1 MPAALS
7 PTTTPRRGA
16 RRLQAMRRHP
26 LKKLLAYALGL
37 IVLGCVWFYFAPSTL
52 GGSTNY
58 VVTHGISM
66 EPLFHTGDLAI
77 VRSQPRYHVGEI
89 VAYHNKMLH
98 VVALHRIIG
107 REGDRYLFKGDNN
120 NFIDPEH
127 PRAGQLIG
135 ALWIHIR
142 GGGSFLQSFSSPAR
156 AGLLIALGMLLL
168 TGGVFARR
176 HRRRRRERRAVVT
189 VPRAPRTVP
198 LNPSGPVV
206 AILATGI
213 LVSLPFL
220 LLALLAFS
228 RAPSTRHAVQI
239 PYKQS
244 GTLSYSADAAPSSVY
259 PEGVARTGEPLF
271 TQLVNDVNLR
281 FDYKFA
287 TQAKHSL
294 AGKGSLRLLLSAND
308 GWHRTLQLG
317 SPTYFKG
324 DHATVTSTL
333 DLGWLLALV
342 HNIEVTT
349 HVDSGYTFAVVP
361 TVVTR
366 GNVGGVPVHAT
377 FTPTIQFSANNDEV
391 SIQGTEGSGRL
402 LTSGGANSTAGPLT
416 PSASGSATG
425 EQSQPRSLSLG
436 PWRMSVSTA
445 RAVALSAIGIILA
458 AVLVLLALIRP
469 LLVLVA
475 PRRDETASILARYRG
490 LIIPVAHITP
500 LRGVPVIDVA
510 DMDALARIAEHYDRS
525 ILHET
530 TGAGDTFWVAD
541 ESGQFRYTIG
551 SPATS
556 AGGDSAVTSPATSA
570 NAKSAVTAPST
581 NDRLAAAPST
591 NGHIAPPASPASD
604 HIATSTLT
612 ESEQEREQIVAPAWA
627 RDDQAVPAWT
637 DTAQLVA
644 PVGTENGHDPT
655 LVWTASE
662 QTSPEPPQIDIP
674 APAWSDANSM
684 PATASF
690 DNGTAYAPA
699 SSNASPAPP
708 ADLPEINQTAPPAW
722 SQSGQIQTPEWAESG
737 QVSAPGWDQAANDTT
752 VEEHPAELPSH
763 TGYVRELEHP
773 GPFAAPQWQPMPE
786 HAAAASSNDSGWVP
800 LSDQAWGSEP
810 DTLAYERVGW
820 QSTDVADAD
829 LTPAGASVASF
840 TGLEWTTNS

>member
-1 MPAALS
+1 
-7 PTTTPRRGA
+7 
-16 RRLQAMRRHP
+16 MRRHP

-98 VVALHRIIG
+98 VVALHRIVG

-127 PRAGQLIG
+127 PRASQLIG
-135 ALWIHIR
+135 ALWIHIHH
-142 GGGSFLQSFSSPAR
+142 GGSVLQSFSSPAR

-189 VPRAPRTVP
+189 VPRAPRTLP

-206 AILATGI
+206 AILTSGI

-244 GTLSYSADAAPSSVY
+244 GTLSYSADTTPNPVY

-271 TQLVNDVNLR
+271 TQLVNDVKLR

-317 SPTYFKG
+317 SSTHFKG

-342 HNIEVTT
+342 RSIEATT
-349 HVDSGYTFAVVP
+349 HVTSGYTFAVVP
-361 TVVTR
+361 TVVTS
-366 GNVGGVPVHAT
+366 GNVEGVPVHAT
-377 FTPTIQFSANNDEV
+377 FAPTIQFSADSDEI
-391 SIQGTEGSGRL
+391 SLQGAESASRL
-402 LTSGGANSTAGPLT
+402 LASGGASSAAGPLA
-416 PSASGSATG
+416 PSASGAATG
-425 EQSQPRSLSLG
+425 EQSQPRNLSLG

-445 RAVALSAIGIILA
+445 RAVALSAIGVIFA
-458 AVLVLLALIRP
+458 AVLVLLALIRQ
-469 LLVLVA
+469 LLALVA
-475 PRRDETASILARYRG
+475 PRRDEAASILARYRG

-541 ESGQFRYTIG
+541 ESGQFRYTLG

-556 AGGDSAVTSPATSA
+556 AGDSAITSPA
-570 NAKSAVTAPST
+570 
-581 NDRLAAAPST
+581 
-591 NGHIAPPASPASD
+591 
-604 HIATSTLT
+604 
-612 ESEQEREQIVAPAWA
+612 ESEQEGEQIVAPAWA

-644 PVGTENGHDPT
+644 PAGAENGHDPT

-662 QTSPEPPQIDIP
+662 LVSPERPQTDVP
-674 APAWSDANSM
+674 APAWSDANPM

-690 DNGTAYAPA
+690 DNGAAYAPA
-699 SSNASPAPP
+699 SSNASPVPP
-708 ADLPEINQTAPPAW
+708 ADLPEINETAPAAW
-722 SQSGQIQTPEWAESG
+722 SQSGQIQAPEWAESG
-737 QVSAPGWDQAANDTT
+737 QVSAPGWDQVANESTG
-752 VEEHPAELPSH
+752 EEHPAESLSR
-763 TGYVRELEHP
+763 TGYVGELEHP

-786 HAAAASSNDSGWVP
+786 HAATASSNDSGWVP

-810 DTLAYERVGW
+810 DTLVHPRVGW
-820 QSTDVADAD
+820 QPADVADAE
-829 LTPAGASVASF
+829 LAPAGASVASF

>member
-1 MPAALS
+1 
-7 PTTTPRRGA
+7 
-16 RRLQAMRRHP
+16 MRRHP

-98 VVALHRIIG
+98 VVALHRIVG

-127 PRAGQLIG
+127 PRASQLIG
-135 ALWIHIR
+135 ALWIHIH
-142 GGGSFLQSFSSPAR
+142 GGGTFLQSFSSPAR

-168 TGGVFARR
+168 TGSVFARR

-189 VPRAPRTVP
+189 VPHAPRTLP
-198 LNPSGPVV
+198 LTPSGPVV

-228 RAPSTRHAVQI
+228 RAPATRHAVQI

-244 GTLSYSADAAPSSVY
+244 GALSYSADTTPSPVY
-259 PEGVARTGEPLF
+259 PEGAARTGEPLF

-281 FDYKFA
+281 FDYTFA

-294 AGKGSLRLLLSAND
+294 AGKGSFQLLLSAND

-317 SPTYFKG
+317 SSTYFKG

-333 DLGWLLALV
+333 DLGWLLALA
-342 HNIEVTT
+342 HNIELTT
-349 HVDSGYTFAVVP
+349 HVDSGYAFAVIP
-361 TVVTR
+361 TVVTG

-377 FTPTIQFSANNDEV
+377 FTPTIPFSVNGDEV
-391 SIQGTEGSGRL
+391 SLQGTEGSSRL
-402 LTSGGANSTAGPLT
+402 LTSGGASSTAGPLT

-425 EQSQPRSLSLG
+425 EQSQPRNLSLG

-458 AVLVLLALIRP
+458 ATLALLALIQP
-469 LLVLVA
+469 LLALFT
-475 PRRDETASILARYRG
+475 PHRDEAASILARYRG

-541 ESGQFRYTIG
+541 ESGQFRYIIG
-551 SPATS
+551 APATS
-556 AGGDSAVTSPATSA
+556 AGGDSAVAPPATSA
-570 NAKSAVTAPST
+570 NAKSADTAPSTNGQFAAPQST
-581 NDRLAAAPST
+581 NDRLAEAPAS
-591 NGHIAPPASPASD
+591 NGHVTPLASPASD
-604 HIATSTLT
+604 HTATPALRV
-612 ESEQEREQIVAPAWA
+612 SEQEGEEIVAPTWT

-637 DTAQLVA
+637 DTAQLIA
-644 PVGTENGHDPT
+644 PVGTDNGHDPT

-662 QTSPEPPQIDIP
+662 QIATPEPPQIDVP
-674 APAWSDANSM
+674 APAFTDSG
-684 PATASF
+684 
-690 DNGTAYAPA
+690 NGHTPVL
-699 SSNASPAPP
+699 
-708 ADLPEINQTAPPAW
+708 ADLPEINEPAPAAW
-722 SQSGQIQTPEWAESG
+722 SQSDQIQTPEWSESG
-737 QVSAPGWDQAANDTT
+737 QVSAPGWDQVANDGT
-752 VEEHPAELPSH
+752 VEEHPAESLSR
-763 TGYVRELEHP
+763 TGYVGELEHP

-786 HAAAASSNDSGWVP
+786 HAAAVSSNDSGWVP

-810 DTLAYERVGW
+810 DTLAHERVGM
-820 QSTDVADAD
+820 QPADMADAG
-829 LTPAGASVASF
+829 LTTAGASVASF
-840 TGLEWTTNS
+840 TGLEWATNS

>member
-1 MPAALS
+1 
-7 PTTTPRRGA
+7 
-16 RRLQAMRRHP
+16 MRRHP

-98 VVALHRIIG
+98 VVALHRIVG

-127 PRAGQLIG
+127 PRASQLIG
-135 ALWIHIR
+135 ALWIHIH
-142 GGGSFLQSFSSPAR
+142 GGGTILQSFSSPAR

-168 TGGVFARR
+168 TGSVFARR
-176 HRRRRRERRAVVT
+176 HRRRRRERRTLVT
-189 VPRAPRTVP
+189 TPHAPRTLP

-206 AILATGI
+206 AILVTAI

-228 RAPSTRHAVQI
+228 RAPFTRHAVQI

-244 GTLSYSADAAPSSVY
+244 GTLSYAADTTPSPVY
-259 PEGVARTGEPLF
+259 PEGAARTGEPLF

-281 FDYKFA
+281 FDYTFA

-294 AGKGSLRLLLSAND
+294 AGKGSFQLLLSAND
-308 GWHRTLQLG
+308 GWHRTLPLG
-317 SPTYFKG
+317 SSTYFKG

-333 DLGWLLALV
+333 DLGWLLSLA
-342 HNIEVTT
+342 HNIELTT
-349 HVDSGYTFAVVP
+349 HVDSGYAFAVIP
-361 TVVTR
+361 TVVTG
-366 GNVGGVPVHAT
+366 GNVEGVPVHAT
-377 FTPTIQFSANNDEV
+377 FTPTIPFSVNGNEV
-391 SIQGTEGSGRL
+391 SLQGTESSSRL
-402 LTSGGANSTAGPLT
+402 LTSGGASSAAGPLT

-425 EQSQPRSLSLG
+425 EQSQPRDLSLG

-445 RAVALSAIGIILA
+445 RTVALSAIGIILA
-458 AVLVLLALIRP
+458 ATLALLALIQP
-469 LLVLVA
+469 LLALFT
-475 PRRDETASILARYRG
+475 PRRDEAASILARYRG

-530 TGAGDTFWVAD
+530 TGTGDTFWVAD
-541 ESGQFRYTIG
+541 ESGQFRYIIG
-551 SPATS
+551 APAAS
-556 AGGDSAVTSPATSA
+556 ADGDSVVASPTTSA
-570 NAKSAVTAPST
+570 NAKSTVTAPST
-581 NDRLAAAPST
+581 NGQVAPSQPT
-591 NGHIAPPASPASD
+591 NDHLAEAPSSNGHVAPPASPTSNGHVAPPASPTSD
-604 HIATSTLT
+604 HTATPTL
-612 ESEQEREQIVAPAWA
+612 SENEQKGEQIVAPTWA
-627 RDDQAVPAWT
+627 RADQAVPAWT

-644 PVGTENGHDPT
+644 PVGTETGHDPT

-662 QTSPEPPQIDIP
+662 QVATPEPPQIDVP
-674 APAWSDANSM
+674 APAFTDSG
-684 PATASF
+684 
-690 DNGTAYAPA
+690 NGHTPVL
-699 SSNASPAPP
+699 
-708 ADLPEINQTAPPAW
+708 ADLPEINESAPTAW
-722 SQSGQIQTPEWAESG
+722 SHSGQIQTPEWSESG
-737 QVSAPGWDQAANDTT
+737 QVSAPGWDQVANEST
-752 VEEHPAELPSH
+752 VEEHPAESLSH
-763 TGYVRELEHP
+763 TGYVGELEHP

-786 HAAAASSNDSGWVP
+786 HEAAVSSNDSGWVP

-810 DTLAYERVGW
+810 DTLIHERVGW
-820 QSTDVADAD
+820 QPADVADAD
-829 LTPAGASVASF
+829 LAPAGASVPSF

>member
-1 MPAALS
+1 
-7 PTTTPRRGA
+7 
-16 RRLQAMRRHP
+16 MRRHP

-66 EPLFHTGDLAI
+66 EPRFHTGDLAI
-77 VRSQPRYHVGEI
+77 VRSQPTYHIGEI

-98 VVALHRIIG
+98 VVALHRIVG
-107 REGDRYLFKGDNN
+107 REGNRYLFKGDNN

-127 PRAGQLIG
+127 PRASQLIG
-135 ALWIHIR
+135 ALWIHIH
-142 GGGSFLQSFSSPAR
+142 GGGTLLQSFSSPAR
-156 AGLLIALGMLLL
+156 AGLLIAVGMLFL
-168 TGGVFARR
+168 TGGVFART
-176 HRRRRRERRAVVT
+176 RRRRARERRAGVSIPST
-189 VPRAPRTVP
+189 PRTLP
-198 LNPSGPVV
+198 LSPSGPVA
-206 AILATGI
+206 AIIATGI
-213 LVSLPFL
+213 CVSLPFL

-228 RAPSTRHAVQI
+228 RASSTRHAVQI

-244 GTLSYSADAAPSSVY
+244 GALSYSADTTPSPVY
-259 PEGVARTGEPLF
+259 PAGVARTGEPLF

-294 AGKGSLRLLLSAND
+294 AGKGSFQLLLSAND

-317 SPTYFKG
+317 SPTYFRG
-324 DHATVTSTL
+324 DHTIITGTL
-333 DLGWLLALV
+333 DLGWLLALA
-342 HNIEVTT
+342 HSIEVTT
-349 HVDSGYTFAVVP
+349 HVDSSYTFAVVP
-361 TVVTR
+361 TVVTS

-377 FTPTIQFSANNDEV
+377 FTPTIQFSANSDEV
-391 SIQGTEGSGRL
+391 SIQGTEGSSRL

-436 PWRMSVSTA
+436 PWRMPVSTA

-458 AVLVLLALIRP
+458 ATLALLALIRP
-469 LLVLVA
+469 LLALFA
-475 PRRDETASILARYRG
+475 PRRDEVTSIRARYRG
-490 LIIPVAHITP
+490 MIVPVAHVTP

-510 DMDALARIAEHYDRS
+510 DMDALARIADHYDRS

-530 TGAGDTFWVAD
+530 TSAGDTFWVAD

-556 AGGDSAVTSPATSA
+556 ANGDSAVTSPAASA
-570 NAKSAVTAPST
+570 NSETAITAPST
-581 NDRLAAAPST
+581 NDRLAEAPST
-591 NGHIAPPASPASD
+591 NGHIASPASSASD
-604 HIATSTLT
+604 HTATPTLT
-612 ESEQEREQIVAPAWA
+612 ESEQKDEQIAAPAWA

-644 PVGTENGHDPT
+644 PVSTENGHDPT
-655 LVWTASE
+655 LVWAASE
-662 QTSPEPPQIDIP
+662 QVSPEPPQIDVP
-674 APAWSDANSM
+674 APAWSDANPM

-690 DNGTAYAPA
+690 DNGAAYAPA

-708 ADLPEINQTAPPAW
+708 AEDLPEINQTAPAAW

-737 QVSAPGWDQAANDTT
+737 QVSAPGWDQVANEST
-752 VEEHPAELPSH
+752 VEEHPAESPSH

-810 DTLAYERVGW
+810 DTLAHERVGW
-820 QSTDVADAD
+820 QRADVADAD